1 MGFDLRKNERS
12 NLDVLLQINNVR
24 LSRYVVHSWLQ
35 GLWGTGHCIVGHQA
49 GCSE

>member
-24 LSRYVVHSWLQ
+24 LCGAFMVA
-35 GLWGTGHCIVGHQA
+35 GTVG
-49 GCSE
+49 